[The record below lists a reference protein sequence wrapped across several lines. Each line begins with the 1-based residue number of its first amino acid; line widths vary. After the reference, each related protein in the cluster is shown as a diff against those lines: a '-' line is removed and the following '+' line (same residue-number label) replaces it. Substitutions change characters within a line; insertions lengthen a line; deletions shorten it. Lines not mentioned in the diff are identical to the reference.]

1 MGAEMNERE
10 ALKLALEAL
19 DCICSPLHV
28 REITKVG
35 NAMKAIREAL
45 AQPEQES
52 DDLTAAYLSGLHD
65 GKNKYAPQPEPEP
78 VTLQINSIPPFK
90 NPPNDVIDAAFHV
103 SNWAQRNNWTK
114 WRIGKC
120 CSVDY
125 TAPPRREWIG
135 LTEEER
141 DHFEGL
147 HLYAARNQVEAWIEG
162 LPAFIDAIEAKL
174 REKNTYTT
182 PPQRKPLPPQSPC
195 EMTQAEGK
203 MFKLG
208 WLECEAAHGI
218 KEE

>member
-1 MGAEMNERE
+1 MTKDE
-10 ALKLALEAL
+10 ALWMALGVLEFYYDLYKEKVDAN
-19 DCICSPLHV
+19 V
-28 REITKVG
+28 IT
-35 NAMKAIREAL
+35 AIKEAL
-45 AQPEQES
+45 AQPEQ
-52 DDLTAAYLSGLHD
+52 
-65 GKNKYAPQPEPEP
+65 EP

-125 TAPPRREWIG
+125 TTPPRREWVG

-162 LPAFIDAIEAKL
+162 VPAFIDAIESKL
-174 REKNTYTT
+174 REKN
-182 PPQRKPLPPQSPC
+182 
-195 EMTQAEGK
+195 G
-203 MFKLG
+203 G
-208 WLECEAAHGI
+208 
-218 KEE
+218 